1 MKNDYQIIVEKKYYA
16 VFTDGEGKQQ
26 KVEVTKEVA
35 DTIIREQQA
44 ERALVRKNER
54 YTISLDA
61 LDYEGEVFATNDDYK
76 FDAEEAEMTNEEK
89 VRFVLKQMKPR
100 QAGFLERFYL
110 KSMTQSEIAKEF
122 GISQATISKQI
133 AVAEKHFKKLFEEFF
148 GKGL

>member
-35 DTIIREQQA
+35 DTIIKEQQA

-61 LDYEGEVFATNDDYK
+61 LDYEGEIFATYDDYDFLNGERDLTHEQK
-76 FDAEEAEMTNEEK
+76 VRIALSKMKPKQAELLVKVVLRKIPVNAIAEEEHVT
-89 VRFVLKQMKPR
+89 
-100 QAGFLERFYL
+100 
-110 KSMTQSEIAKEF
+110 KSAISHRIELAK
-122 GISQATISKQI
+122 A
-133 AVAEKHFKKLFEEFF
+133 AFKKFYEKLS
-148 GKGL
+148 